1 MTPGPLIRSSATRVA
16 WLLSGLLLSCGQPG
30 GNVEQ
35 NQRLPGPHQDPRFF
49 SELVHIP
56 PGGDG
61 AFFSYLRACGTP
73 DWEDLLEEGALQDV
87 RVYEL
92 EPAEGF
98 LEEPQ
103 SWDFL
108 ILFRAAPGTKA
119 ERVFGQDHV
128 PGGCPDFTHP
138 THTVLRTEAL
148 APTPGSYYP
157 EPNPMQRGRAAEIQ
171 YLIEFTGVQDTPEA
185 LETYRNLME
194 TYWGPENGVLV
205 KQGTLHSLVALE
217 TTEVLFQA
225 PGVSPWNQLHV
236 SGNFPEYSDL
246 DWDSVYAELH
256 QRLFSLDLDSTWSQM
271 PPIRDRPG
279 NYHARLVEE
288 FWVH

>member
-1 MTPGPLIRSSATRVA
+1 VD
-16 WLLSGLLLSCGQPG
+16 QK
-30 GNVEQ
+30 
-35 NQRLPGPHQDPRFF
+35 QRLPGPDQDPRFF

-56 PGGDG
+56 PGGDR
-61 AFFSYLRACGTP
+61 AFLSYLRACRIP
-73 DWEDLLEEGALQDV
+73 EWEYMLEEGALQDV
-87 RVYEL
+87 SVYEL
-92 EPAEGF
+92 EQAEGF
-98 LEEPQ
+98 VEEPQ

-119 ERVFGQDHV
+119 ERVFGQGHV
-128 PGGCPDFTHP
+128 AGACPDFTNPAHA
-138 THTVLRTEAL
+138 VLRIEAL

-157 EPNPMQRGRAAEIQ
+157 EPHPMRRGRGAEIR
-171 YLIEFTGVQDTPEA
+171 YLIEFIGVQDTPEA
-185 LETYRNLME
+185 LETYRHLME

-205 KQGTLHSLVALE
+205 KERKLHSLIALE

-236 SGNFPEYSDL
+236 SGELPEYSEL
-246 DWDSVYAELH
+246 DWDSAYAELH